1 MTKYCIVMY
10 WIGIFFFIDGQRS
23 LAHFNGF
30 FVPAI
35 AFGKMLAL
43 RAPLSTQI
51 HTAYMLID
59 ICVSTNSGNGFAS
72 PPQLKSSDSRM
83 IRSSDCY
90 WPKTVVK
97 VKSETERDRFMTAS
111 ILYFNRSVSFLSFLI
126 GNNSRSYYGCY

>member
-23 LAHFNGF
+23 LARFNGF

-35 AFGKMLAL
+35 AFGKKLAL

-51 HTAYMLID
+51 HTNIYAYRY

-72 PPQLKSSDSRM
+72 PP
-83 IRSSDCY
+83 
-90 WPKTVVK
+90 
-97 VKSETERDRFMTAS
+97 
-111 ILYFNRSVSFLSFLI
+111 
-126 GNNSRSYYGCY
+126 